1 MPEGLKMSLVKYGK
15 SKWHCSV
22 NGGEEKE
29 NSALGEEGTNWTRIS
44 EEESRRTVG
53 LG

>member
-1 MPEGLKMSLVKYGK
+1 MPEGLKMSLVKYRK
-15 SKWHCSV
+15 RRWHCSV
-22 NGGEEKE
+22 NGEEKE

>member
-1 MPEGLKMSLVKYGK
+1 MLEALKMSLVKYRERR
-15 SKWHCSV
+15 WYYSV
-22 NGGEEKE
+22 NGGDEKE

-44 EEESRRTVG
+44 EEESRTVG